1 MTTDKNISLAA
12 GMWKMKCPNCRKG
25 DLFQTKNP
33 WKLSK
38 LDSMPPRC
46 PVCNQSYFPEVG
58 FYYGAMYIS
67 YMVSI
72 AVEVPIFFI
81 MLLLFGFQ
89 MIPMVATLC
98 ISLVFFFPYIYRYS
112 RVIWIYVTIPFGG
125 VRTDK

>member
-1 MTTDKNISLAA
+1 
-12 GMWKMKCPNCRKG
+12 
-25 DLFQTKNP
+25 
-33 WKLSK
+33 
-38 LDSMPPRC
+38 
-46 PVCNQSYFPEVG
+46 
-58 FYYGAMYIS
+58 MYIS

-72 AVEVPIFFI
+72 AVEVPVFI

>member
-1 MTTDKNISLAA
+1 MTNDKKTSLAA

-33 WKLSK
+33 WILSK

-46 PVCNQSYFPEVG
+46 SVCNQSYFPEVG

-72 AVEVPIFFI
+72 AVEVPIFLL
-81 MLLLFGFQ
+81 MLLFFGFQ
-89 MIPMVATLC
+89 IVPMVVTLC
-98 ISLVFFFPYIYRYS
+98 TSLVFFFPYIYRYS
-112 RVIWIYVTIPFGG
+112 RVLWIYVTIPFESY
-125 VRTDK
+125 KKL

>member
-33 WKLSK
+33 WILSK

-72 AVEVPIFFI
+72 AVEDPILFF
-81 MLLLFGFQ
+81 
-89 MIPMVATLC
+89 MILNHH
-98 ISLVFFFPYIYRYS
+98 FPIHYS
-112 RVIWIYVTIPFGG
+112 F
-125 VRTDK
+125 